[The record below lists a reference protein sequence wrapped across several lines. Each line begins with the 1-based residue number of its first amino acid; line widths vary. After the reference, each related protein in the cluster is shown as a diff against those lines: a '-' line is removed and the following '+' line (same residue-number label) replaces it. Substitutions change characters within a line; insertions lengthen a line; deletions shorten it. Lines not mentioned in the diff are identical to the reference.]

1 MDERSSDEQRDEE
14 LPGDR
19 DPRPP
24 IYHSSELF
32 RGHGELWIEHAGEM
46 YRLRKT
52 ARGKL
57 YLTK

>member
-1 MDERSSDEQRDEE
+1 MDELPSDEQHDVTA
-14 LPGDR
+14 GDR
-19 DPRPP
+19 EKRSPV
-24 IYHSSELF
+24 YHSSELF
-32 RGHGELWIEHAGEM
+32 QGHREIWIEHKGEM